1 MHEPTSPGRFQPTFE
16 DMQKLIAAAREDPLG
31 TEFLLEG
38 DLCAVAITFGA
49 HVFTVEAVR
58 ENWSEMR
65 VSKERGEQDGI

>member
-1 MHEPTSPGRFQPTFE
+1 
-16 DMQKLIAAAREDPLG
+16 MQKLIAAAREDPLG

-58 ENWSEMR
+58 ENWYEITGSNKQE
-65 VSKERGEQDGI
+65 K